1 MLAKLRWKPR
11 AQEDLLDIYC
21 LIGLGNP
28 AAAERIVAAIESSIE
43 ALTAYPRMGL
53 SRPDIQPSMRII
65 VEAPYL
71 ILYRIEPD
79 TERGAVKTVEIVRIV
94 DGRRNLK
101 TLFQENR

>member
-1 MLAKLRWKPR
+1 MLAKLRWKPHAR
-11 AQEDLLDIYC
+11 EDLLDIYC
-21 LIGLGNP
+21 LIGFDNP

-43 ALTAYPRMGL
+43 ALTAYSRMGP
-53 SRPDIQPSMRII
+53 SRSDIQSSMRII

-79 TERGAVKTVEIVRIV
+79 TECGAVKTVEIVRIV

-101 TLFQENR
+101 TLLQENR